1 MTGHATQ
8 QHVILECRG
17 ICQLVN
23 TSKSSI
29 PDHKLNTPIWRLTA
43 AQHLAYFQ
51 RQLRSLGVSHQHCTL
66 HGLRGGGATD
76 HWLWYRDFPLLRRSG
91 RWTSE
96 RTLERYI
103 QEGTFP
109 LDKKSSLQRS
119 CRPSRCSRRAR
130 ASFLCGPTTSPHS
143 HHGATERVPGGVHS
157 VLRSGV
163 EQRSFAHTV
172 SLLGALP
179 LSLGDVGAKTKCKQT
194 MHTMRARTHWGGSC
208 SLTRTAVCLSSHSV
222 KLQLLISV

>member
-1 MTGHATQ
+1 MSWNLSTG
-8 QHVILECRG
+8 
-17 ICQLVN
+17 
-23 TSKSSI
+23 
-29 PDHKLNTPIWRLTA
+29 
-43 AQHLAYFQ
+43 QHLEILNPLSQTQYTNLETDC
-51 RQLRSLGVSHQHCTL
+51 RSTLRLFPATAPQPRVSRQHCTL
-66 HGLRGGGATD
+66 HGLRSGGATD
-76 HWLWYRDFPLLRRSG
+76 HWLWYRDLPLLRRSG

-172 SLLGALP
+172 SPLGALP

-194 MHTMRARTHWGGSC
+194 MHTILARRHWSGS
-208 SLTRTAVCLSSHSV
+208 SRLTRTAVAPWSCLS
-222 KLQLLISV
+222 L